1 MHHRPEATGHIN
13 GMLDSTGLHKIH
25 KQSLELLA
33 RTTQEIAHEQASEKY
48 KEPSRGSARNAMSS
62 VAFIGIG
69 NMGAFLAKTL
79 FKTISYIV
87 SLWNRTAHRPQVKAV
102 VDGGAAFE
110 PTTSSSSAWSIT
122 ASSIVSWNRSAW
134 EMQEWIKA
142 RGAGYYFDG
151 AVMIPPQLVGTEHAF
166 FLYSGEAEESF
177 TKNAAHVVSSLGFAQ
192 YTAPNLNP
200 AAAALPHHKKQWFI
214 LDLMPT

>member
-1 MHHRPEATGHIN
+1 MANVTN
-13 GMLDSTGLHKIH
+13 GTPR
-25 KQSLELLA
+25 Q
-33 RTTQEIAHEQASEKY
+33 
-48 KEPSRGSARNAMSS
+48 
-62 VAFIGIG
+62 
-69 NMGAFLAKTL
+69 
-79 FKTISYIV
+79 
-87 SLWNRTAHRPQVKAV
+87 
-102 VDGGAAFE
+102 
-110 PTTSSSSAWSIT
+110 
-122 ASSIVSWNRSAW
+122 AW

-192 YTAPNLNP
+192 YAAPNLNP
-200 AAAALPHHKKQWFI
+200 AAAALPHHNKQWFI